1 MSFGTGAVGLKRREV
16 YGGVASNPPKAE
28 VTLMS
33 TIKVTSEQL
42 ASTASSLASGE
53 QEISAK
59 LGQLQSMVETLVDAD
74 WQGAASSSFQ
84 ELWQQWHSGATQVQ
98 QALLGISQMLG
109 K

>member
-1 MSFGTGAVGLKRREV
+1 V
-16 YGGVASNPPKAE
+16 
-28 VTLMS
+28 S

-42 ASTASSLASGE
+42 ESTASALASGE

-59 LGQLQSMVETLVDAD
+59 LSQLQSMVQTLVDAD
-74 WQGAASSSFQ
+74 WQGCASSSFQ

-109 K
+109 KTGQVYQQTEDQLAAQLRG